1 MEQIISLG
9 SNCSVTYQLNKYN
22 LRQQSFPFD
31 WSKISIKQLNKV
43 LESKFKDYENV
54 FIKKFSENHDSSY
67 ILSNKYNIT
76 FAHEIFNK
84 YNNNI
89 EEFKQVLIRRIN
101 NFVAQRCII
110 KFVRIELQPITEA
123 YLDELNKLIIL
134 LDTYFNNYKIILLI
148 DSNSKINYELD
159 LNSKIII
166 KKVVNFDN
174 YTDWKM
180 DYIDWYD
187 IFHNT

>member
-31 WSKISIKQLNKV
+31 WSKITIKQLNKV

-84 YNNNI
+84 YNI
-89 EEFKQVLIRRIN
+89 DEFNQVLLRRIN
-101 NFVAQRCII
+101 NFIAQYGAI
-110 KFVRIELQPITEA
+110 KFVRIELQSITES

-134 LDTYFNNYKIILLI
+134 LDKYFDDYKIILLV
-148 DSNSKINYELD
+148 DYVSKINYEIHP
-159 LNSKIII
+159 KIII
-166 KKVVNFDN
+166 KKVVNIDN
-174 YTDWKM
+174 FIDWKM
-180 DYIDWYD
+180 DYINWYD
-187 IFHNT
+187 IFF

>member
-22 LRQQSFPFD
+22 LRVKSFPFD
-31 WSKISIKQLNKV
+31 WSKITIKQLNKV
-43 LESKFKDYENV
+43 LELKFKDYENV

-76 FAHEIFNK
+76 FAHEIFDK
-84 YNNNI
+84 YNNSI
-89 EEFKQVLIRRIN
+89 KEFNQVLLRRIN
-101 NFVAQRCII
+101 NFVTRQGVV
-110 KFVRIELQPITEA
+110 KFVRIELQPITDA
-123 YLDELNKLIIL
+123 YLKELNKLIQL
-134 LDTYFNNYKIILLI
+134 LDTYFENYKIILLV
-148 DSNSKINYELD
+148 DSDSKIESIN
-159 LNSKIII
+159 KIII

-187 IFHNT
+187 IFYSI

>member
-22 LRQQSFPFD
+22 LRIQSFPFD
-31 WSKISIKQLNKV
+31 WSKITIKQLNKV

-54 FIKKFSENHDSSY
+54 FIKKFSENHNSSY

-76 FAHEIFNK
+76 FAHEIFDK

-89 EEFKQVLIRRIN
+89 TEFNQVLLRRIN
-101 NFVAQRCII
+101 NFVAQTGEI
-110 KFVRIELQPITEA
+110 KFVRIELQPITES
-123 YLDELNKLIIL
+123 YLEELNKLILL
-134 LDTYFNNYKIILLI
+134 LDTYFDNYKIILLV
-148 DSNSKINYELD
+148 DSNSKIQSIN
-159 LNSKIII
+159 KIII

-174 YTDWKM
+174 FIDWKM

-187 IFHNT
+187 IFYNY

>member
-9 SNCSVTYQLNKYN
+9 SNCSITYQLNKYN

-31 WSKISIKQLNKV
+31 WSKITIKQLNKV

-76 FAHEIFNK
+76 FAHEIFDK

-101 NFVAQRCII
+101 NFVAHQRCTWAI
-110 KFVRIELQPITEA
+110 KFVRIELQPITES
-123 YLDELNKLIIL
+123 YLDDLNKLILL
-134 LDTYFNNYKIILLI
+134 LDTYFDNYKIILLI
-148 DSNSKINYELD
+148 DSDSKIKSNNKL
-159 LNSKIII
+159 II

-187 IFHNT
+187 IFYNIS

>member
-31 WSKISIKQLNKV
+31 WAKITIKQLNKV

-54 FIKKFSENHDSSY
+54 FIQKFSDNHDSSY

-76 FAHEIFNK
+76 FAHEIFDK
-84 YNNNI
+84 YNNSI
-89 EEFKQVLIRRIN
+89 EEFNQVLLRRIN
-101 NFVAQRCII
+101 NFVVQRCII

-123 YLDELNKLIIL
+123 YINELNKLILL
-134 LDTYFNNYKIILLI
+134 LDKYFDDYKIILLV
-148 DSNSKINYELD
+148 DSKINYEIQSI
-159 LNSKIII
+159 NKIII

-174 YTDWKM
+174 YTNWKM

-187 IFHNT
+187 VFYNIS